1 MQLLKVIHKLS
12 RLLTHGQSL
21 ETSELNI
28 LDHMLCR
35 QRWQTSQTMELKD
48 RVKLT
53 IRAITSAHFE
63 GVLSRRLSTREIG
76 LTAATFRHY
85 LQL

>member
-1 MQLLKVIHKLS
+1 MQLLKINHKFS
-12 RLLTHGQSL
+12 RLLTYGQAL

-28 LDHMLCR
+28 LDLMLCR
-35 QRWQTSQTMELKD
+35 RSWQTSQTINLKE
-48 RVKLT
+48 RVKLP